1 MAGAGALLNPEW
13 PKSNQVH
20 VCRELSMCVHQWED
34 VSMVSHYT
42 KSEAGMCDVAMVVQC
57 VYG

>member
-1 MAGAGALLNPEW
+1 MAGAGALLNSEW
-13 PKSNQVH
+13 PKSSQVH

-34 VSMVSHYT
+34 VSMVSHCT
-42 KSEAGMCDVAMVVQC
+42 KSEAGMCDVAIVVQF